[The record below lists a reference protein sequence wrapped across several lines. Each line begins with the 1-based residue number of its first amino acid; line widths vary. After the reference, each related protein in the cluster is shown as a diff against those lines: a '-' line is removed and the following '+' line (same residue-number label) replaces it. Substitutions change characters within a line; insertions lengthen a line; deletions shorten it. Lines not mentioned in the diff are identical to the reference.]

1 MGTMTIKA
9 KSATV
14 NHELVSL
21 KQQVSDVVTVVK
33 ANHVQENSKKTT
45 QQNDQK
51 NDNKSRR
58 AQIFG
63 TNQYFNT
70 AGSL

>member
-1 MGTMTIKA
+1 MTIKA
-9 KSATV
+9 KAATA
-14 NHELVSL
+14 NDKLVSL
-21 KQQVSDVVTVVK
+21 KQQVSDLVAVVK
-33 ANHVQENSKKTT
+33 ANHVWQNPKKTT

-63 TNQYFNT
+63 TNHYFNT
-70 AGSL
+70 ADP